1 MDQQIEKEVQSLI
14 NTLGFLEN
22 GVYYQEPDCFQNVRD
37 LIRHLRRDD
46 RYFSVRRLCNSH
58 NIVKSDLVPIMK
70 SVDTSDELFD
80 ASLRLAVNLCQPTL
94 TIFENKIPEDASEW
108 KIYYEIEN
116 YLNRTLVAFTD
127 PEIFVQFA
135 IKMNKYFDKDWEE
148 RQEKERLLVERILV
162 LLRCVFSI
170 GVEGIATND
179 PSSSDNS
186 IKSRII
192 AGFFTSG
199 IEKIFSK
206 LAGDSL
212 ENEFSPYILAI
223 LALIFKNL
231 DPKAIAYEGE
241 ADLQLKSKEEF
252 EKEQSNA
259 IQAIKLEEEKQRKAN
274 RRSFLSGSVV
284 VKGMNALNTKRD
296 FVMTS
301 SLLTQNNLPPIAV
314 LSRRKKPYV
323 PPKNRRIDD
332 SHTSENFTQGLQE
345 LSPSLMISI
354 KKFCLNLLL
363 EGKYNRLIKA
373 NRDLAFSGRKTSLK
387 ATDFHYFTF
396 ATFMLAFSRFSRISC
411 QLFNS
416 TFSIEFFH
424 QITSFLTESFEIM
437 KTDRDNIRKYALSS
451 QYAVSVYR
459 EIVAMLSSYNPILPE
474 EKELCSNFCRQLFQI
489 EEYRELAAGIL
500 GHLSPGGATRKMLED
515 LIIANHYFLHL
526 LEKNIKEGTLIR
538 IQKRKRQ
545 RKQRKELKKKDK
557 EEKKSIEKAVKMKGI
572 ANMWMEI
579 AEELSDT
586 LIGEINPNLDV
597 SPINML
603 LKVDDE
609 QFKEFALLQI
619 QVALRT
625 GRIQDAVGMF
635 RNSRILWPETGT
647 FGNDFDS
654 IEEEMLLLHLIFH
667 EDMQGKAEIYE
678 EEIKKAYG
686 REDEEENL
694 LEEEKGINEFDMSL
708 SDEES
713 EETRKVLEETEL
725 DFPQFVLSMA
735 KPTVINWYIFCLK
748 KFGTNPKEVNMA
760 ILKFFHRIAFDL
772 KSPAYL
778 YSATLFNIL
787 KEIDINV
794 KNSTEKENRSQHP
807 HFKVWE
813 FGYYLLKNFFAQSEK
828 IEGGIGI
835 LACEL
840 LFPKN
845 AKEAYEI
852 ECGYKENL

>member
-1 MDQQIEKEVQSLI
+1 MDKQIEKEVQSLI

-46 RYFSVRRLCNSH
+46 RSFNVRRLCNSH
-58 NIVKSDLVPIMK
+58 NIVKSDLMPIMK
-70 SVDTSDELFD
+70 SESTSDELFD

-94 TIFENKIPEDASEW
+94 AVFENKTPDEAAEW

-135 IKMNKYFDKDWEE
+135 RKMNKYFDKEWEE
-148 RQEKERLLVERILV
+148 RIEKERLLVERIFV

-170 GVEGIATND
+170 GVEGIATSD

-223 LALIFKNL
+223 LALIFKTL
-231 DPKAIAYEGE
+231 DPKSIAYEGE
-241 ADLQLKSKEEF
+241 ADLQQKSKEAY
-252 EKEQSNA
+252 EKEQASV
-259 IQAIKLEEEKQRKAN
+259 IQALKLEEERQRKAT

-301 SLLTQNNLPPIAV
+301 SLLTQNNIPPIAV
-314 LSRRKKPYV
+314 LSRRKKPHV

-332 SHTSENFTQGLQE
+332 SYTSENFTQGLQE
-345 LSPSLMISI
+345 LSPSLMFSI

-363 EGKYNRLIKA
+363 EGKYNRLIKS
-373 NRDLAFSGRKTSLK
+373 NRDLVFSRRKTSLK

-396 ATFMLAFSRFSRISC
+396 ATFMLAFSRYSRISC
-411 QLFNS
+411 QLVNS

-424 QITSFLTESFEIM
+424 QITSFLTESFETM
-437 KTDRDNIRKYALSS
+437 KTDKDNIRKYALSS

-474 EKELCSNFCRQLFQI
+474 EKEFCNNFCQQLFQT

-500 GHLSPGGATRKMLED
+500 GHLSPAGATRKMLED
-515 LIIANHYFLHL
+515 LIIANHYFFHL

-545 RKQRKELKKKDK
+545 KKQRKELKKKDND
-557 EEKKSIEKAVKMKGI
+557 EKKSIEKAVKMKGI
-572 ANMWMEI
+572 ENMWMEI
-579 AEELSDT
+579 TKELSDT
-586 LIGEINPNLDV
+586 LVGEISPNTDV

-654 IEEEMLLLHLIFH
+654 NEEEMKLLNSIFH
-667 EDMQGKAEIYE
+667 EDMKSKAEIYE
-678 EEIKKAYG
+678 EALKKAYG

-694 LEEEKGINEFDMSL
+694 INEEKGVDELDIFS
-708 SDEES
+708 SDEEG
-713 EETRKVLEETEL
+713 EREKNKVLEETEL

-735 KPTVINWYIFCLK
+735 KPT
-748 KFGTNPKEVNMA
+748 
-760 ILKFFHRIAFDL
+760 
-772 KSPAYL
+772 
-778 YSATLFNIL
+778 ATLFNLL
-787 KEIDINV
+787 KEIDKDV

-807 HFKVWE
+807 HFKLWE
-813 FGYYLLKNFFAQSEK
+813 FGYYLLRNFFAQSEK

-845 AKEAYEI
+845 EKEANEI
-852 ECGYKENL
+852 KCGYKENL